1 MTLFDHHVEFVT
13 ALREAGLTI
22 SIAEGLDAAQGVHTV
37 GLDNREQL
45 RAVYAATLVKRQ
57 AHRTIFDNVF
67 DLYYPSVYGA
77 ASGADNGERTAQEV
91 RESPPPWEVDDP
103 LRLQLR
109 DELAE
114 FLLDGDERTA
124 ENVARDA
131 VAGFGA
137 LQGFSPGMPSWS
149 RTTVLDRLAPQTLLA
164 NLLDQMIGDD
174 RGGIAEQ
181 RARTLITARLQ
192 RFTQL
197 VEADVRR
204 RIAEQ
209 SSFQAAARSGVRPS
223 VDRIA
228 FLSATKAELA
238 ALRREVQPLARRLA
252 ARLAHDHRHGKR
264 GALDMRRTMRNSL
277 SFGGVPIDT
286 AHRPRHPV
294 KTDLVVLCDLSES
307 VSSFAHFTLLLIYA
321 LREQFSRVR
330 AFAFVDELDEVTKY
344 FAPGSDIL
352 EAITKLGEE
361 ANVTWLL
368 GRTDYGRAFELF
380 EERHPDVIGRRTS
393 LLVLGDARSNYG
405 PLALE
410 TYERLVGKAKHTFW
424 LNPERRAIW
433 DTGDSAA
440 SRYAAIAPM
449 LECRN
454 LAQLG
459 EFVKTLA

>member
-1 MTLFDHHVEFVT
+1 MSIFDHHVGFVS

-22 SIAEGLDAAQGVHTV
+22 SIAEGLDAAQAVHAV
-37 GLDNREQL
+37 GMGQREQL

-57 AHRTIFDNVF
+57 AHRPIFDNVF
-67 DLYYPSVYGA
+67 DLYFPSVYGA
-77 ASGADNGERTAQEV
+77 DAGADNGERTAQDV
-91 RESPPPWEVDDP
+91 RDSPPPWAVDDP

-109 DELAE
+109 SELADY
-114 FLLDGDERTA
+114 LRDGDERRA
-124 ENVARDA
+124 AAIARDA

-137 LQGFSPGMPSWS
+137 LQGFAPGMRSWS

-164 NLLDQMIGDD
+164 NLLEQLLGDD

-181 RARTLITARLQ
+181 RARTLVDARLQ

-204 RIAEQ
+204 RIAEETSF
-209 SSFQAAARSGVRPS
+209 SSAARTGVRPG

-228 FLSATKAELA
+228 FLSATKTELA

-277 SFGGVPIDT
+277 SSGGVPIET

-330 AFAFVDELDEVTKY
+330 AFAFVDDLDEVTKY

-352 EAITKLGEE
+352 DAITKLGEE
-361 ANVTWLL
+361 AKVTWLL

-380 EERHPDVIGRRTS
+380 EQRHADAIGRRTS

-405 PLALE
+405 PLALDS
-410 TYERLVGKAKHTFW
+410 YERLVAKAKHTFW
-424 LNPERRAIW
+424 LNPERRAVW

-440 SRYAAIAPM
+440 SRYAGIAPM

-454 LAQLG
+454 LAQLAD
-459 EFVKTLA
+459 FVKTLA

>member
-1 MTLFDHHVEFVT
+1 MSLFEHHVEFVA
-13 ALREAGLTI
+13 ALREAGLTVSI
-22 SIAEGLDAAQGVHTV
+22 SEGLDAAQAVHAV
-37 GLDNREQL
+37 GLGDRDQL

-57 AHRTIFDNVF
+57 THRPIFDNVF
-67 DLYYPSVYGA
+67 DLYYPAVYGA
-77 ASGADNGERTAQEV
+77 AATADNGERTAQEV
-91 RESPPPWEVDDP
+91 RDSPPPWAVDDP

-109 DELAE
+109 DELTE
-114 FLLDGDERTA
+114 YLLSGDDRLA
-124 ENVARDA
+124 ANVARDA

-164 NLLDQMIGDD
+164 NLLDRMVGDD

-181 RARTLITARLQ
+181 RARTAVDERLR

-209 SSFQAAARSGVRPS
+209 SGFRSAARAGVRPS
-223 VDRIA
+223 IDRIA

-252 ARLAHDHRHGKR
+252 ARLAHDHRRGKR
-264 GALDMRRTMRNSL
+264 GALDMRRTIRNSL
-277 SFGGVPIDT
+277 SSGGVPIDT

-307 VSSFAHFTLLLIYA
+307 VSSFAHFTLLLVYA

-330 AFAFVDELDEVTKY
+330 AFAFVDDLDEVTKY
-344 FAPGSDIL
+344 FAPGGDIL
-352 EAITKLGEE
+352 DSITKLGEE

-380 EERHPDVIGRRTS
+380 EERYPDVIGRRTS

-410 TYERLVGKAKHTFW
+410 TYERLVGKAKHAFW

>member
-1 MTLFDHHVEFVT
+1 VSLFEHHVEFVT

-22 SIAEGLDAAQGVHTV
+22 SISEGLDAAQAVHAV
-37 GLDNREQL
+37 GLGDRDQL

-67 DLYYPSVYGA
+67 DLYYPAVYGA
-77 ASGADNGERTAQEV
+77 AANADNGERTAQEV
-91 RESPPPWEVDDP
+91 RDSPPPWAVDDP

-109 DELAE
+109 DELSE
-114 FLLDGDERTA
+114 FLLSGDERVA
-124 ENVARDA
+124 ANVARDA

-164 NLLDQMIGDD
+164 NLLDRMIGDD

-181 RARTLITARLQ
+181 RARTLVDARLQ

-204 RIAEQ
+204 RITEQ
-209 SSFQAAARSGVRPS
+209 AGFRSAARTGVRPS

-252 ARLAHDHRHGKR
+252 ARLAHDQRHGKR

-277 SFGGVPIDT
+277 SSGGVPMDT
-286 AHRPRHPV
+286 VHRPRHPA

-307 VSSFAHFTLLLIYA
+307 VSSFAHFTLLLVYA

-344 FAPGSDIL
+344 FAPGADIL
-352 EAITKLGEE
+352 DAITKLGEE

-380 EERHPDVIGRRTS
+380 EERYPDVIGRRSS

-405 PLALE
+405 PLALDS
-410 TYERLVGKAKHTFW
+410 YERLVGKAKHAFW

>member
-1 MTLFDHHVEFVT
+1 VSLFEHHVEFVS

-22 SIAEGLDAAQGVHTV
+22 SIAEGLDAAQAVHTV
-37 GLDNREQL
+37 GLADREQL

-57 AHRTIFDNVF
+57 AHRPLFDNVF

-77 ASGADNGERTAQEV
+77 AAAQDNGERTAQQV
-91 RESPPPWEVDDP
+91 RDSPPPWAVDDP

-109 DELAE
+109 DELADY
-114 FLLDGDERTA
+114 LRTGDERQGEA
-124 ENVARDA
+124 IARDA

-164 NLLDQMIGDD
+164 NLLEQMIGDD

-181 RARTLITARLQ
+181 RARTEIDARLR
-192 RFTQL
+192 RFTEL

-209 SSFQAAARSGVRPS
+209 SGFRSAARTGVRPG

-228 FLSATKAELA
+228 FLSATKAELT

-252 ARLAHDHRHGKR
+252 ARLAHDQRR
-264 GALDMRRTMRNSL
+264 GRRGPLDMRRTMRNSL
-277 SFGGVPIDT
+277 SFGGVPIET

-294 KTDLVVLCDLSES
+294 KADLVVLCDLSES
-307 VSSFAHFTLLLIYA
+307 VASFAHFTLLLIYA

-330 AFAFVDELDEVTKY
+330 AFAFVDELDEVTRF

-352 EAITKLGEE
+352 EAITTLGDE
-361 ANVTWLL
+361 AEVTWLL

-380 EERHPDVIGRRTS
+380 EQRYPDVVGRRTS

-405 PLALE
+405 PLALDNFQ
-410 TYERLVGKAKHTFW
+410 RLVDKAKHTFW
-424 LNPERRAIW
+424 LNPERHAIW

-440 SRYAAIAPM
+440 IRYAAIAPM
-449 LECRN
+449 RQFRN
-454 LAQLG
+454 LAQHG
-459 EFVKTLA
+459 EIVKSLA